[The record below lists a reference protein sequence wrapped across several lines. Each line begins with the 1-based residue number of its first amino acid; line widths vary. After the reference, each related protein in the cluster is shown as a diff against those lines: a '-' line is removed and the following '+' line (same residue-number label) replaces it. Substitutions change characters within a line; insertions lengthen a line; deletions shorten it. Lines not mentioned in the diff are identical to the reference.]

1 MGGKIDY
8 SNTFV
13 TILEKFDSVGIDIL
27 EYIFVNYDVQLY
39 NIVHFTPQAR
49 ISRFGNSAT

>member
-13 TILEKFDSVGIDIL
+13 AILEKFDSVGIDVL
-27 EYIFVNYDVQLY
+27 EYIFVNYDAQFY
-39 NIVHFTPQAR
+39 NIVHFTPLTGLL
-49 ISRFGNSAT
+49 ITG